1 METAAKRRTQRSPTK
16 KRTYNKD
23 FSTNQSLGDK
33 QPNIILIMNESLAD
47 YSLIGKVNYN
57 RDPLAF
63 IHSLDE
69 NTIYGR
75 DYVSIFGAGTSNSEF
90 EAMTGNTI
98 KFFPSGS
105 NVYQQFM
112 HESTFALPGYLKNLV
127 IAVKQ
132 FIQAAVL
139 TGTVRLL
146 IRVWAL
152 ISF

>member
-1 METAAKRRTQRSPTK
+1 
-16 KRTYNKD
+16 
-23 FSTNQSLGDK
+23 
-33 QPNIILIMNESLAD
+33 MNESLAD
-47 YSLIGKVNYN
+47 YSLVGKVNYN

-98 KFFPSGS
+98 KFSQVEVMCINSLCMSPPLRCLVIS
-105 NVYQQFM
+105 
-112 HESTFALPGYLKNLV
+112 KNLV

>member
-1 METAAKRRTQRSPTK
+1 
-16 KRTYNKD
+16 
-23 FSTNQSLGDK
+23 
-33 QPNIILIMNESLAD
+33 MNESLAD
-47 YSLIGKVNYN
+47 YSLVGKVNYN

-112 HESTFALPGYLKNLV
+112 HETPLRCLVISKNLV

>member
-1 METAAKRRTQRSPTK
+1 
-16 KRTYNKD
+16 
-23 FSTNQSLGDK
+23 
-33 QPNIILIMNESLAD
+33 MNESLAD
-47 YSLIGKVNYN
+47 YSLVGKVNYN

-112 HESTFALPGYLKNLV
+112 HESTFALPGYLKKLGYRCEAIHPSSGANWNRT
-127 IAVKQ
+127 ASYKSMGFDQ
-132 FIQAAVL
+132 FL
-139 TGTVRLL
+139 TIDDFKNPEYVRY
-146 IRVWAL
+146 
-152 ISF
+152 ISYRSLQK